1 MTLQEAVN
9 AMAAA
14 LAPLAG
20 EIDGLQITPY
30 WNPNPSPPSI
40 DLYPDAPFQT
50 GAGFGVGQKLV
61 RWVVRARVST
71 ADLQAATATLLRLMD
86 PADAAS
92 VEAAL
97 AAGDTAVLG
106 NDGTISGFTQ
116 FADDPGREILGVTW
130 NGMEM
135 FL

>member
-1 MTLQEAVN
+1 MTLLEAAD

-14 LAPLAG
+14 LEPLTL

-40 DLYPDAPFQT
+40 DFYPDSPFQT
-50 GAGFGVGQKLV
+50 GAGFGVGSKLV

-71 ADLQAATATLLRLMD
+71 ADLVAATSTLLRLMD
-86 PADAAS
+86 PSDPAS

-97 AAGDTAVLG
+97 AADDTAVLG
-106 NDGTISGFTQ
+106 NDGTISGFGQ
-116 FADDPGREILGVTW
+116 FADDASRELLGVTW

-135 FL
+135 FV